1 MLYKYDFTDVRD
13 WVHIEMEQV
22 SDGTKGEFVLIDQND
37 PSQGYQ
43 SYDPTNP
50 DHANLPTF
58 RLIEKYQTLDAAG
71 QTVDTLAFIEEVVDK
86 YTQHAMDKMLGNTK
100 VTLNAL
106 DYTYMDVAGDENPNV
121 AVKSIF
127 ESSFKEIWQEGIHIQ
142 NSAIVHDSVVI
153 PKFKLNEL
161 VLNLYKAGTSTYD
174 QSQATIDMADDAER
188 VLSEKRS
195 LYGAWQN
202 RLEHIYANSCNM
214 EENLTASES
223 RIRVRI
229 VRTKW

>member
-1 MLYKYDFTDVRD
+1 MTS
-13 WVHIEMEQV
+13 M
-22 SDGTKGEFVLIDQND
+22 
-37 PSQGYQ
+37 
-43 SYDPTNP
+43 
-50 DHANLPTF
+50 
-58 RLIEKYQTLDAAG
+58 
-71 QTVDTLAFIEEVVDK
+71 EEVVEK
-86 YTQHAMDKMLGNTK
+86 YAQHAMDKMLGNTK

-106 DYTYMDVAGDENPNV
+106 DYTYMDVAGDEKPNV

-142 NSAIVHDSVVI
+142 NSAVVHDSVRL

-161 VLNLYKAGTSTYD
+161 VLNLYKAGTRTYEEA
-174 QSQATIDMADDAER
+174 QATIDMADDAVR

-214 EENLTASES
+214 EENATASES
-223 RIRVRI
+223 RIRDTDYAEEMVTYASHNI
-229 VRTKW
+229 LEQAGQALLAKSNMSLQGVLDLIKMN